1 MAYYTTRLTLSEW
14 MLPDVLVVL
23 LVLCLVEADT
33 YGRNEGEIYA
43 RGDGDKVLRVS
54 RRPRMK
60 AKQRE
65 TRSGQGG
72 EGSSPSVDP

>member
-1 MAYYTTRLTLSEW
+1 MAYYTTRPTTSKW
-14 MLPDVLVVL
+14 TRTQLPLVVL

-54 RRPRMK
+54 RGLRMK
-60 AKQRE
+60 AKRGE
-65 TRSGQGG
+65 TSW
-72 EGSSPSVDP
+72 E